1 MICSM
6 KISSGDVAALLAGK
20 NTKAHQDLLR
30 RFVSGQLPRRN
41 AFHPN
46 VPAQFRTGAILES
59 VYYRTLPIDRYA
71 PQYRVTFSEM
81 DVLCATLDFAEMRGG
96 KLVDFIELKTEKYAS
111 FDVAAQMRGNN
122 IGLVKYV
129 RRFFPEAYNQVQH
142 QLLCSGLDSARMV
155 RLRVYSYDDA
165 QNSSRRIRPDDLLEI
180 YIERDAEVIE
190 RIVER
195 AQIFQAIKDS
205 YR

>member
-20 NTKAHQDLLR
+20 DTKAHQDLLR

-46 VPAQFRTGAILES
+46 VPAPFRTGAILES

-71 PQYRVTFSEM
+71 PQYRVTFSDM
-81 DVLCATLDFAEMRGG
+81 DVLCATLDFADLRGG
-96 KLVDFIELKTEKYAS
+96 KLVDFIELKTEQRS
-111 FDVAAQMRGNN
+111 TFDVFAQMRGNN
-122 IGLVKYV
+122 IGLVKYLKLHH
-129 RRFFPEAYNQVQH
+129 REAYNQVQQ

-155 RLRVYSYDDA
+155 RLRVFSYDDA
-165 QNSSRRIRPDDLLEI
+165 QNRCRRIRPDDLLEI
-180 YIERDAEVIE
+180 RISRDEEVIG

-195 AQIFQAIKDS
+195 AQMFQVIKDN